1 MNAHRWNRWILT
13 LLVCAALP
21 LFGQTHVAIRSKDR
35 LPRLSVEVA
44 ANQIRIAGA
53 EPNQRVLL
61 VGYSRW
67 RQDYIQRLQ
76 RDRAS
81 LLADAEGRASLTLP
95 SAVRPDSIWVAV
107 DIRTGRYGSAAPAV
121 SPRRE
126 MPRGKQAQEPAY
138 FVIVR
143 PGEGAWEADGGAE
156 IPFDGLRAIGGSPA
170 RPASFR
176 EGDLLLEFSPEHGTF
191 SSIRVEKVR

>member
-13 LLVCAALP
+13 ILVCAALP

-44 ANQIRIAGA
+44 ANQVRIAGA

-67 RQDYIQRLQ
+67 RQDYIGRLQ
-76 RDRAS
+76 RERAWLIADAAGIAS
-81 LLADAEGRASLTLP
+81 LKLDSG
-95 SAVRPDSIWVAV
+95 VRPDSVWVAV
-107 DIRTGRYGSAAPAV
+107 DIQSGRYGSAAPAA

-126 MPRGKQAQEPAY
+126 MPRGQAQKPAY

-143 PGEGAWEADGGAE
+143 PGEGAWEADGGTE
-156 IPFDGLRAIGGSPA
+156 ISLDGLKAIGGSPVA
-170 RPASFR
+170 PASFR
-176 EGDLLLEFSPEHGTF
+176 AGDLLLEFSPEQGTF
-191 SSIRVEKVR
+191 SSVRMEQ